1 MMDGIGINHGWGMS
15 GGMWFWTILF
25 WIVVIL
31 GIVYI
36 VGQVRSPKSNSTSPP
51 PPETPR
57 SILDARYARGEIDE
71 DTYKRMKEQLE
82 DTNS

>member
-1 MMDGIGINHGWGMS
+1 MDGFGNGHGWAMS

-25 WIVVIL
+25 WIVVIP

-36 VGQVRSPKSNSTSPP
+36 VREALSPKSNSTSPP

-57 SILDARYARGEIDE
+57 SILDARFARGEIDE
-71 DTYKRMKEQLE
+71 EMYKHMKEQLE
-82 DTNS
+82 NSDS